1 MKTTTIQEIVDYLYR
16 CDEDF
21 NYVAFMYLLE
31 NANNLSLETKAEIR
45 VSIDGKAYPEKVS
58 LREAIE
64 INRKAD
70 FFYGYI
76 NGKNPDPA
84 QYQLQLNLKVAIK
97 QDDIIKQNELIEK
110 GADPT
115 ITFEGHNY
123 WRYALA
129 LSRTKTLKFF
139 KHRGLCQEAIFASIR
154 EQKEKELMGE
164 I

>member
-70 FFYGYI
+70 AFFAAGFTKFTDQI
-76 NGKNPDPA
+76 KFQSRMTFAESGIVIGISPVAAGVTGEKIHTA
-84 QYQLQLNLKVAIK
+84 IHQLSCEFFSIK
-97 QDDIIKQNELIEK
+97 LFTD
-110 GADPT
+110 
-115 ITFEGHNY
+115 
-123 WRYALA
+123 
-129 LSRTKTLKFF
+129 
-139 KHRGLCQEAIFASIR
+139 
-154 EQKEKELMGE
+154 
-164 I
+164 